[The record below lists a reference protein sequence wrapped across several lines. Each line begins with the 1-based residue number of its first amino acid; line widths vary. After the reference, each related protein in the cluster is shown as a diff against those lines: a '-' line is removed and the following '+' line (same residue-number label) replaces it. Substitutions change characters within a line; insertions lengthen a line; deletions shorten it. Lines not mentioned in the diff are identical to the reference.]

1 MRRAIFIEKPDCP
14 LLVYLPVIRQ
24 PAGQGKQKVEVVGF
38 AAFFLNKSKPPGS
51 GNESIIRGWFVD
63 TVTQGEITQGGTG
76 YGVSAVN
83 LVK

>member
-1 MRRAIFIEKPDCP
+1 
-14 LLVYLPVIRQ
+14 
-24 PAGQGKQKVEVVGF
+24 VEVVGF